1 MIEKRNVPAADHT
14 MNTKPWDLTS
24 SQCLVYYWLL
34 SKSNWNSFTKE
45 NHYYIYKNKIVNAQI
60 MRECGIKTQNTI
72 RSAFKK
78 LLEVGAIGES
88 SYADAYEI
96 YYPEIYVPLDMR
108 IVKFFISFN
117 KYLDAARMITLYSIF
132 RRIYTFDKGKPF
144 DFTIGLIARV
154 LGKAAQGIDRPS
166 ILLMLSIFEFA
177 GLVKIVKVPYN
188 NNLGKPC
195 IRYTLIEISDSGEGL
210 DAYFNEEDDIDTLEK
225 KAAEIL
231 GKLKE
236 IKQ

>member
-1 MIEKRNVPAADHT
+1 MIEKRNVPAADRT
-14 MNTKPWDLTS
+14 TGVKPWDLTS
-24 SQCLVYYWLL
+24 SQWLVYYWLL

-117 KYLDAARMITLYSIF
+117 KYLDAACMIALYSIL
-132 RRIYTFDKGKPF
+132 RRIFIFDKGEPL
-144 DFTIGLIARV
+144 DFTISLLATV
-154 LGKAAQGIDRPS
+154 LGKAKQSADRTE
-166 ILLMLSIFEFA
+166 ILLMLSVFEFS
-177 GLVKIVKVPYN
+177 GLANIVKVPYTN
-188 NNLGKPC
+188 KFGVPC
-195 IRYTLIEISDSGEGL
+195 VRYTLTQITESGEGL
-210 DAYFNEEDDIDTLEK
+210 KDFFNEDDDIDTLEK
-225 KAAEIL
+225 KAAEFL
-231 GKLKE
+231 TKLK